1 MFAVG
6 IDKSR
11 LITSLLLVMLA
22 HLVNGYLMVDT
33 LSNAH

>member
-11 LITSLLLVMLA
+11 LITSLVLVMLA
-22 HLVNGYLMVDT
+22 HLVNGCLMADT
-33 LSNAH
+33 LSNAY